1 MKMKGGEEVRKKGFN
16 VTEFVCAV
24 WLVATALCSMFPILK
39 DPNFM
44 KIEMIIATATFAM
57 GLVFW
62 AGDAI
67 INLFRKISD
76 DII

>member
-1 MKMKGGEEVRKKGFN
+1 MRKINKATPHLIWFIIG
-16 VTEFVCAV
+16 
-24 WLVATALCSMFPILK
+24 LVYIFPILK
-39 DPNFM
+39 SQYIIN
-44 KIEMIIATATFAM
+44 IEMIIATSTFAM